1 MKKRGLIERLEHEPV
16 ICAEGFLFEAERRGY
31 LASGEFVPELA
42 LENPEALKNI
52 HIDFQHAGSDVV
64 EAFTYNGHRE
74 KMRVIGKED
83 LLEPLN
89 RAALRI
95 AKEVADNPGTEKEKN
110 LLAGNISNTNIHP
123 VDFRRNIITEN
134 VRLNELVGKEFFV
147 GNIKLKGHDLCRPC
161 KYLQDKLRQNNF
173 VKEFLHTGGLRC
185 EILTSGKINVGDIIK
200 QKND

>member
-1 MKKRGLIERLEHEPV
+1 MSEVLEIGIANIKGNQIQKV
-16 ICAEGFLFEAERRGY
+16 NK
-31 LASGEFVPELA
+31 V
-42 LENPEALKNI
+42 EALKGKGLKNDRKYSENNQKKRQVTLIEIENI
-52 HIDFQHAGSDVV
+52 NHF
-64 EAFTYNGHRE
+64 N
-74 KMRVIGKED
+74 
-83 LLEPLN
+83 
-89 RAALRI
+89 
-95 AKEVADNPGTEKEKN
+95 
-110 LLAGNISNTNIHP
+110 NISNTNIHP

-161 KYLQDKLRQNNF
+161 KYLQDKLKQNNF

>member
-1 MKKRGLIERLEHEPV
+1 MSKVVEIGITNIKGNQIQKVNNVDAITDKGLQNDRKFSENNQKKRQVTLIE
-16 ICAEGFLFEAERRGY
+16 I
-31 LASGEFVPELA
+31 
-42 LENPEALKNI
+42 ENIN
-52 HIDFQHAGSDVV
+52 HF
-64 EAFTYNGHRE
+64 N
-74 KMRVIGKED
+74 
-83 LLEPLN
+83 
-89 RAALRI
+89 
-95 AKEVADNPGTEKEKN
+95 
-110 LLAGNISNTNIHP
+110 NISNTNIHP

-161 KYLQDKLRQNNF
+161 KYLQDKLKQNNF

>member
-1 MKKRGLIERLEHEPV
+1 MGKVVEIGITNIKGNQIQKV
-16 ICAEGFLFEAERRGY
+16 NK
-31 LASGEFVPELA
+31 V
-42 LENPEALKNI
+42 EALKGKGLQNDRKLSENNQKKRQVTLIEIENI
-52 HIDFQHAGSDVV
+52 NHF
-64 EAFTYNGHRE
+64 N
-74 KMRVIGKED
+74 
-83 LLEPLN
+83 
-89 RAALRI
+89 
-95 AKEVADNPGTEKEKN
+95 
-110 LLAGNISNTNIHP
+110 NISNTNIHP

-161 KYLQDKLRQNNF
+161 KYLQDKLKQNNF